1 VAVEKVSAVLAV
13 IIACK
18 PSVRA
23 RRAKGLL
30 ECGSG
35 LAIGTALAA
44 CMGIACCNGESWL
57 LWHVCKEMVCV
68 IGQDCCQ

>member
-1 VAVEKVSAVLAV
+1 VLAV
-13 IIACK
+13 IITCK

-35 LAIGTALAA
+35 LAIGAALAA